1 MFGSSV
7 RVRRA
12 LIGIT
17 ASAAV
22 GAIALT
28 GSPGALAA
36 DDGAAAA
43 TAARDAAHQP
53 TQDALDGLLKAGM
66 PGVAAESRTAD
77 GKKWFGSAGYADV
90 EAQRERSPRDHF
102 RAGSIT
108 KTFMATVLLQLE
120 AEGEIDLDDP
130 VEKWLPGVVK
140 GDGYDANAISVRQML
155 NHTSG
160 IHDSV
165 ETPEWQQTMNGP
177 GFFQHRF
184 DVKKPEEIVA
194 MALKYRPYFKPGEG
208 WHYSNTN
215 YVLAGMVIEK
225 VTGDTYAH
233 QAEQRIIKPLGL
245 KHTSFPGTR
254 TTLPAPHSIGY
265 SKLYAPNPGPEVYD
279 ATEYSPTWSGATG
292 ELISTSGDLNTYF
305 RALTRGRLL
314 PQRQMREMFQTVETG
329 QHYRYGLG
337 LIARDLSC
345 GETVWGH
352 DGIVWG
358 SLTSSAT
365 TRDGSHSL
373 TFQINGDWL
382 ADGAPYEKV
391 FEAEFCSP
399 GQTMRK

>member
-12 LIGIT
+12 LVGVT
-17 ASAAV
+17 ASAVV
-22 GAIALT
+22 GAIAAA
-28 GSPGALAA
+28 GSPGAFAA
-36 DDGAAAA
+36 GGDVRAGAPARA
-43 TAARDAAHQP
+43 TAHQA
-53 TQDALDGLLKAGM
+53 TQDALDGLVKAGM
-66 PGVAAESRTAD
+66 PGVAATTKTAD
-77 GKKWFGSAGYADV
+77 GKQWFGSAGYADT
-90 EAQRERSPRDHF
+90 ETGRERSAADHF

-120 AEGEIDLDDP
+120 AEGEIDLDDS

-140 GDGYDANAISVRQML
+140 GDGYDASRISVRQML

-177 GFFQHRF
+177 GFFTHRF
-184 DVKKPEEIVA
+184 DVRKPEEIVA
-194 MALKYRPYFKPGEG
+194 MALKYPPYFKPGGG

-225 VTGDTYAH
+225 VTGDSYAH
-233 QAEQRIIKPLGL
+233 QAERRIIKPLGL

-254 TTLPAPHSIGY
+254 TTLPTPHSVGY
-265 SKLYAPNPGPEVYD
+265 SKLYAPNPGPEIYD

-292 ELISTSGDLNTYF
+292 EMISTGADLNTYF

-314 PQRQMREMFQTVETG
+314 PKQQTREMFTTVETG
-329 QHYRYGLG
+329 QHFRYGLG

-365 TRDGSHSL
+365 TRDGAHSL

-382 ADGAPYEKV
+382 ADGAPYERV
-391 FEAEFCSP
+391 FEAEFCAP

>member
-17 ASAAV
+17 VSAAV
-22 GAIALT
+22 GAV
-28 GSPGALAA
+28 ALAGPA
-36 DDGAAAA
+36 MASPVDGGAPAAVAS
-43 TAARDAAHQP
+43 RSHQP
-53 TQDALDGLLKAGM
+53 TQDALNGLVKAGM
-66 PGVAAESRTAD
+66 PGVAGEAQTAN
-77 GKKWFGSAGYADV
+77 GKKWFGSAGYADTDT
-90 EAQRERSPRDHF
+90 QRKRTAADHF

-108 KTFMATVLLQLE
+108 KTFMSTVLLQLE
-120 AEGEIDLDDP
+120 AEGRLDLDDS

-140 GDGYDANAISVRQML
+140 GNGYDASKISVRQML

-165 ETPEWQQTMNGP
+165 ETPEWQETMNGP
-177 GFFQHRF
+177 GFLKHRF

-194 MALKYRPYFKPGEG
+194 MALKYPAYFEPGDG

-233 QAEQRIIKPLGL
+233 QAEKRIIKRLGL
-245 KHTSFPGTR
+245 KHTSFPGTD
-254 TTLPAPHSIGY
+254 TALPAPHPVGY
-265 SKLYAPNPGPEVYD
+265 SKLYAPNPGPEIYD

-305 RALTRGRLL
+305 RALNRGKLL
-314 PQRQMREMFQTVETG
+314 PQQQMKEMYTTVETG

-345 GETVWGH
+345 GVTVWGH

-365 TRDGSHSL
+365 TRDGAHSL
-373 TFQINGDWL
+373 TFQMNGDWL
-382 ADGAPYEKV
+382 AEGAPYEKM
-391 FEAEFCSP
+391 FDAEFCSP
-399 GQTMRK
+399 GR